1 LTIDD
6 LPLLEELGLK
16 RKIKVGVIF
25 GGRSGEHEVSLRSGR
40 AVIEAIDHRKYEV
53 IPLAITKTGAWLSPA
68 AAMDLL
74 PRATVEL
81 LSHGMSENREALT
94 IVGDPSRSGL
104 FPLDAGERDASP
116 AMPVDVVFPVLHGTY
131 GEDGTIQGLFEMA
144 DVPYVGC
151 GVLASSAG
159 MDKVAMKMLFREA
172 GLPICKHVWFLRSEW
187 ERERASVSR
196 RVTRQLGFP
205 CFVKPA
211 NLGSSVGVSK
221 ATDRRTLEA
230 AIDLAARYDRKI
242 IVEEGLD
249 AREIECAV
257 LGNDEP
263 EASLPGEYIVH
274 DKQGAFLDY
283 TEKYSNTGHV
293 EFVVPAPISKSLTT
307 RIRRMSVEAFKAIDG
322 TGLARVDFF
331 LRRDTNELLINELNT
346 NPGLTEV
353 SGYPKLWAA
362 SGLPFPRVIDRLI
375 QLALE
380 RHKDKSRNE
389 TSL

>member
-1 LTIDD
+1 
-6 LPLLEELGLK
+6 LK
-16 RKIKVGVIF
+16 RKIRVGVVY
-25 GGRSGEHEVSLRSGR
+25 GGRSGEHEVSLRSGQ
-40 AVIEAIDHRKYEV
+40 AVIGAIDHKKYEV
-53 IPLAITKTGAWLSPA
+53 IPIAITKTGRWLSPA
-68 AAMDLL
+68 ESMELL
-74 PRATVEL
+74 PGAVAGL
-81 LSHGMSENREALT
+81 LSREMGEHREALT

-104 FPLDAGERDASP
+104 VAFTDDGSRGRAGL
-116 AMPVDVVFPVLHGTY
+116 PVDVIFPALHGTY

-144 DVPYVGC
+144 NVPYVGC
-151 GVLASSAG
+151 GVLASSCG

-172 GLPICKHVWFLRSEW
+172 GLPICKHVWFTRAEW
-187 ERERASVSR
+187 ERERTTVLG
-196 RVTRQLGFP
+196 RVARGLGFP

-221 ATDRRTLEA
+221 ATDRRTLAE

-257 LGNDEP
+257 VGNDEP

-274 DKQGAFLDY
+274 DQQGAFLDY

-293 EFVVPAPISKSLTT
+293 EFVVPAPLTKSVAA

-322 TGLARVDFF
+322 AGLARVDFF
-331 LRRDTNELLINELNT
+331 LRRDTGELLINELNT

-362 SGLPFPRVIDRLI
+362 SGLPFRQVIDRLI

-380 RHKDKSRNE
+380 RHQDKSRNE

>member
-1 LTIDD
+1 
-6 LPLLEELGLK
+6 LK
-16 RKIKVGVIF
+16 RKIRVGVIF
-25 GGRSGEHEVSLRSGR
+25 GGRSGEHEVSLRSGQ
-40 AVIEAIDHRKYEV
+40 AVIDAIDHQKYEV
-53 IPLAITKTGAWLSPA
+53 IPIAITKKGQWLSPA
-68 AAMDLL
+68 AAMELL
-74 PRATVEL
+74 PRTTTEL
-81 LSHGMSENREALT
+81 LARGMNENTEALT

-104 FPLDAGERDASP
+104 VAVGDDGGRSGTPL
-116 AMPVDVVFPVLHGTY
+116 PVDVVFPVLHGTY
-131 GEDGTIQGLFEMA
+131 GEDGTIQGLLEMA

-172 GLPICKHVWFLRSEW
+172 GLPICKHLWFLRAEW
-187 ERERASVSR
+187 ERKRPGVLR
-196 RVTRQLGFP
+196 RVARQIGFP

-211 NLGSSVGVSK
+211 NLGSSVGISK

-230 AIDLAARYDRKI
+230 AIELAARYDRKI

-257 LGNDEP
+257 LGNDYP
-263 EASLPGEYIVH
+263 EASQPGEYIVH

-293 EFVVPAPISKSLTT
+293 EFVVPAPIPKSLAA

-322 TGLARVDFF
+322 SGLARVDFF
-331 LRRDTNELLINELNT
+331 LRRDTNELLVNELNT
-346 NPGLTEV
+346 SPGLTEV
-353 SGYPKLWAA
+353 SGYPKLWAG
-362 SGLPFPRVIDRLI
+362 SGIAFRQVLDRLI
-375 QLALE
+375 QLAIE